1 MPVFPDYVCTNPSFY
16 MMTEQYGYNC
26 VVIFVDSMV
35 EKTVPHV
42 VNRGLGL
49 RQLVST
55 YACPNDGEYIGKQC
69 CSEEQD
75 DCGSV
80 QVATQ

>member
-1 MPVFPDYVCTNPSFY
+1 MLLLMYIFIFLKYCIFLLDYTLPVLY
-16 MMTEQYGYNC
+16 YGFNSIVITYNI
-26 VVIFVDSMV
+26 VIIFVGSMV

-55 YACPNDGEYIGKQC
+55 YACPNDGEYIGQ
-69 CSEEQD
+69 
-75 DCGSV
+75 
-80 QVATQ
+80 